1 MAECLEC
8 GAVIAEGC
16 ACSVA
21 DSDCIATDGDGS
33 LADPF
38 TFSPIIDPA
47 AGNLA
52 VCGAT
57 GLGAFLPDELADPP
71 TCRVYSSVNQN
82 ILTATDVALTFNQE
96 RFDTDTMH
104 SNVTDNSRITFT
116 TGGVYVMTFCMT
128 WEANATGD
136 RKIRIRLN
144 GATIIVA
151 DEKSSDQNDDFDH
164 TVSTIYKVA
173 AGDYIEAYVAQNS
186 GVTLQSIA
194 NGNYAP
200 EMAVARVAVG

>member
-8 GAVIAEGC
+8 GAVVAEGC

-21 DSDCIATDGDGS
+21 DSDCIHSDGEGS
-33 LADPF
+33 VADPF
-38 TFSPIIDPA
+38 TFEPIIDPA
-47 AGNLA
+47 AGNLL
-52 VCGAT
+52 VCGAA
-57 GLGAFLPDELADPP
+57 GLGAFLPDEIADPP

-82 ILTATDVALTFNQE
+82 TTTGVDVTLTFNQE
-96 RFDTDTMH
+96 RFDTDGMH
-104 SNVTDNSRITFT
+104 DNATNNSRITFIT
-116 TGGVYVMTFCMT
+116 AGVYVMTLCMT

-144 GATIIVA
+144 GTTIIAA

-164 TVSTIYKVA
+164 TVSTVYKVA
-173 AGDYIEAYVAQNS
+173 ANDYIEAYVAQNS